1 MNQPTEVLNFS
12 DGNGWGNGGW
22 GGIIPGFIGGLFG
35 GALFGNGGFGGWGGN
50 GNGNAAAA
58 ALGAQAQGNNNTDL
72 LMNAINNVGAT
83 IGQDYNSLNTSIT
96 GIGSTLNGM
105 AVTQATTPLQ
115 ITNAIQS
122 GNMGLQQQLSQ
133 CCCEN
138 RLATCEQTNT
148 IVSAIKD
155 QTVAMNDQ
163 FCALQQRELQAEI
176 NAKNEVIAQLRDQ
189 AQTNTIQGSIALLQQ
204 AIAALAARIPVPA
217 ASSTTNG

>member
-1 MNQPTEVLNFS
+1 MGNYSTPDVYSFGDNNGGGFF
-12 DGNGWGNGGW
+12 GNGFGSGFL
-22 GGIIPGFIGGLFG
+22 GGIIG
-35 GALFGNGGFGGWGGN
+35 GALIGNGFGNWGGGGN
-50 GNGNAAAA
+50 GAAAA

-72 LMNAINNVGAT
+72 LMNAITNVGTT
-83 IGQDYNSLNTSIT
+83 IGQDFNSLNTSIA

-115 ITNAIQS
+115 IANTIQT
-122 GNMGLQQQLSQ
+122 GNMGLQQQLSN

-155 QTVAMNDQ
+155 QTVSMNEQ

-189 AQTNTIQGSIALLQQ
+189 AQTNTINGQIAILQQ
-204 AIAALAARIPVPA
+204 QIAALAARIPVTA
-217 ASSTTNG
+217 TTTTTNG

>member
-1 MNQPTEVLNFS
+1 MGNYSTPDVYSFGDNNGGGFF
-12 DGNGWGNGGW
+12 GNGFGSGFL
-22 GGIIPGFIGGLFG
+22 GGIIG
-35 GALFGNGGFGGWGGN
+35 GALIGNGFGNWGGGGN
-50 GNGNAAAA
+50 GAAAA

-72 LMNAINNVGAT
+72 LMNAITNVGTT
-83 IGQDYNSLNTSIT
+83 IGQDFNSLNTSIA

-115 ITNAIQS
+115 IANTIQT
-122 GNMGLQQQLSQ
+122 GNMGLQQQLSN

-138 RLATCEQTNT
+138 RLANCEQTNT

-155 QTVAMNDQ
+155 QTVSMNEQ

-189 AQTNTIQGSIALLQQ
+189 AQTNTINGQIAILQQ
-204 AIAALAARIPVPA
+204 QIAALAARIPVTA
-217 ASSTTNG
+217 TTTTTNG

>member
-1 MNQPTEVLNFS
+1 MSQPTEVLNFS

-35 GALFGNGGFGGWGGN
+35 GALLGNGFGGFGG
-50 GNGNAAAA
+50 NGNAGAAA
-58 ALGAQAQGNNNTDL
+58 ALGAQATANNNTDL
-72 LMNAINNVGAT
+72 LMNAVNNVGAAV
-83 IGQDYNSLNTSIT
+83 GQDFQQLNTSLT

-115 ITNAIQS
+115 IANTIQQ
-122 GNMGLQQQLSQ
+122 GNMSLQQQLSQ

-155 QTVAMNDQ
+155 QTVAMNEQ
-163 FCALQQRELQAEI
+163 FCALQQRELKAEI
-176 NAKNEVIAQLRDQ
+176 NAKNETIAQLRDQ

-204 AIAALAARIPVPA
+204 AIAALAARIPATA
-217 ASSTTNG
+217 AKSGAAA

>member
-35 GALFGNGGFGGWGGN
+35 GALFGNGGFGFNGGGN
-50 GNGNAAAA
+50 AGAA
-58 ALGAQAQGNNNTDL
+58 ALGAQATANNNTDL

-115 ITNAIQS
+115 ITNSFQQGI
-122 GNMGLQQQLSQ
+122 MGLQGQISQ

-138 RLATCEQTNT
+138 RLGICEQTNT
-148 IVSAIKD
+148 LQRAID
-155 QTVAMNDQ
+155 AQTVAMNEQ

-217 ASSTTNG
+217 ASSTTNS

>member
-1 MNQPTEVLNFS
+1 MANYSTPDVYSFGDNNGGGFF
-12 DGNGWGNGGW
+12 GNGFGSGFL
-22 GGIIPGFIGGLFG
+22 GGIIG
-35 GALFGNGGFGGWGGN
+35 GALIGNGFGNWGGGGN
-50 GNGNAAAA
+50 GAAAA

-72 LMNAINNVGAT
+72 LMNAITNVGTT
-83 IGQDYNSLNTSIT
+83 IGQDFNSLNTSIA

-115 ITNAIQS
+115 IANTIQT

-138 RLATCEQTNT
+138 RLANCEQTNT

-155 QTVAMNDQ
+155 QTVSMNEQ

-189 AQTNTIQGSIALLQQ
+189 AQTNTINGQIAILQQ
-204 AIAALAARIPVPA
+204 QIAALAARIPVTA
-217 ASSTTNG
+217 TTTTTNG